1 MDEVI
6 HSAPWR
12 PWMKSSIVPVALP
25 PFRRLRDGP
34 RQYIS
39 KTFVAY
45 LEGLVVVTPYHRG
58 TADPSA
64 SGYAEEVAADV
75 FESTVRQ
82 AQCCQEIGIHGLLE
96 AQARRMVQGGAKTAG
111 NRAEGAGRRRR
122 ATGAECGRGSRGR
135 GWCRHFSY
143 PV

>member
-1 MDEVI
+1 MAEVS
-6 HSAPWR
+6 HSASGPTS
-12 PWMKSSIVPVALP
+12 PS
-25 PFRRLRDGP
+25 RLLRDHDGP

-58 TADPSA
+58 TADPRA

-82 AQCCQEIGIHGLLE
+82 AQRGQEIGIHGLLE
-96 AQARRMVQGGAKTAG
+96 AQARRMVPGGGAAAPKRPATAR
-111 NRAEGAGRRRR
+111 RAPDDDDEPLAPGAG
-122 ATGAECGRGSRGR
+122 AAGAPEDGASTSAI
-135 GWCRHFSY
+135 SY
-143 PV
+143 AID

>member
-1 MDEVI
+1 MAEI
-6 HSAPWR
+6 SHSASGP
-12 PWMKSSIVPVALP
+12 SSPS
-25 PFRRLRDGP
+25 RRLRDGP

-58 TADPSA
+58 TADPRA

-82 AQCCQEIGIHGLLE
+82 AQRGQEIGIHGLLE

-111 NRAEGAGRRRR
+111 GRSGRPPANRAEGAGR
-122 ATGAECGRGSRGR
+122 
-135 GWCRHFSY
+135 
-143 PV
+143 

>member
-1 MDEVI
+1 M
-6 HSAPWR
+6 
-12 PWMKSSIVPVALP
+12 
-25 PFRRLRDGP
+25 
-34 RQYIS
+34 IS

-58 TADPSA
+58 TAATADPRA

-82 AQCCQEIGIHGLLE
+82 AQLERGQEIGINGLLE

-111 NRAEGAGRRRR
+111 GRSGRPPANRAEGAGR
-122 ATGAECGRGSRGR
+122 
-135 GWCRHFSY
+135 
-143 PV
+143 